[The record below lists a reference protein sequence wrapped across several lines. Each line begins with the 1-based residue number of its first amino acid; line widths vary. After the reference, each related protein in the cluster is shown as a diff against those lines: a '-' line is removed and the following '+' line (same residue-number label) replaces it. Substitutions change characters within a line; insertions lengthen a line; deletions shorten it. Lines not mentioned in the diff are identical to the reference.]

1 MASYPI
7 MLQLSGK
14 HAVVIGGGSVALR
27 KVIDLLEAN
36 ASVTVVSP
44 SLHPNLYP
52 YYEGENIQWI
62 KREFIPSD
70 IDNAFLVIAATN
82 QRLVNQKVSMSVT
95 DGQLLNVVDQQEDG
109 NFHIPAKLSRGDLI
123 ITVSTNGASPYL
135 SKTIRNEIGEIYDQS
150 MEGYLKFL
158 SQARRIVKKH
168 VKDMRRRKA
177 LLKEITHKDYRNSTE
192 KQKVFLER
200 MSDSNE

>member
-1 MASYPI
+1 MEP
-7 MLQLSGK
+7 
-14 HAVVIGGGSVALR
+14 V
-27 KVIDLLEAN
+27 
-36 ASVTVVSP
+36 
-44 SLHPNLYP
+44 
-52 YYEGENIQWI
+52 
-62 KREFIPSD
+62 
-70 IDNAFLVIAATN
+70 
-82 QRLVNQKVSMSVT
+82 
-95 DGQLLNVVDQQEDG
+95 
-109 NFHIPAKLSRGDLI
+109 LI
-123 ITVSTNGASPYL
+123 L